1 MMVKLALLFNWVLLS
16 EYPGW
21 CFYVSCLCTDSSLTV
36 KDVVKEFQPGGRHAQ
51 HKHGEVGQNFKHCWV
66 WEYEDKMTA
75 SRLDFHLNPQCVDRA
90 GFCLFLKS
98 YLEVE
103 DFPSDFCQRLYRY
116 FQHVEQGDPITRGK
130 WVYPAIMLQ
139 TTETH
144 TVSTSLSFR
153 RRLSSWCVLLL
164 LSAGGWTAKRQAR
177 MCFFPNFLHC
187 FVMSLMHLIDISL
200 LRPDLKKVRVKK
212 INHCLSLICF

>member
-1 MMVKLALLFNWVLLS
+1 MWLKSFSPAGDTLS
-16 EYPGW
+16 TNTERWERISNTVG
-21 CFYVSCLCTDSSLTV
+21 SDS
-36 KDVVKEFQPGGRHAQ
+36 P
-51 HKHGEVGQNFKHCWV
+51 
-66 WEYEDKMTA
+66 DKMTA
-75 SRLDFHLNPQCVDRA
+75 SRLDFHFNPQCVDRA
-90 GFCLFLKS
+90 GFCLFIKT

-116 FQHVEQGDPITRGK
+116 FQHVEQGDSSTRGK

-139 TTETH
+139 TAETH

-177 MCFFPNFLHC
+177 MCFFSPLSSLFCHVFDAFNRHFSAQTWSEEGPSEKDKSLPVFDLFLVT
-187 FVMSLMHLIDISL
+187 FNLYDKDGNGL
-200 LRPDLKKVRVKK
+200 LDSTVRF
-212 INHCLSLICF
+212 L